1 MRDLASTFCRRSP
14 CLPRAAPSLMIP
26 TDYGA
31 NIESW
36 EGQHRHKETQGRP
49 TWTHRWPTQTQAYN
63 RNTGKEIQAKG
74 CRCKCCICY
83 LNFLLNA
90 HHFGQDNC
98 FCLLQKLL
106 WGKCYALFKSKCS
119 STSVEMSNCQLF
131 RPDLIFRLP
140 SQPCASVN
148 TTKCHRSSPLSSF
161 NRSSPLS
168 VVKFLY
174 FCQF

>member
-49 TWTHRWPTQTQAYN
+49 TWTHRRPTQTQSYKVPK
-63 RNTGKEIQAKG
+63 RNTGKEIGTRG
-74 CRCKCCICY
+74 CRHKCWICFRVISIFFSMHTISAKMIEFIFFRY
-83 LNFLLNA
+83 CSGA
-90 HHFGQDNC
+90 SVMHC
-98 FCLLQKLL
+98 
-106 WGKCYALFKSKCS
+106 SKASVGNCS

-140 SQPCASVN
+140 SQPRASVN
-148 TTKCHRSSPLSSF
+148 RTKCH
-161 NRSSPLS
+161 
-168 VVKFLY
+168 
-174 FCQF
+174 

>member
-1 MRDLASTFCRRSP
+1 MPMPMHEMFRISNQGCQLRDLVSTFCSRSP
-14 CLPRAAPSLMIP
+14 CLPRDAPSLMIP

-63 RNTGKEIQAKG
+63 RNTGKEIQTRSCRHKYWICFRVILILFSMQTISAKIIAFVFF
-74 CRCKCCICY
+74 R
-83 LNFLLNA
+83 
-90 HHFGQDNC
+90 NC
-98 FCLLQKLL
+98 FGASVMHC
-106 WGKCYALFKSKCS
+106 SKASVGNCS

-140 SQPCASVN
+140 SQPRASVN
-148 TTKCHRSSPLSSF
+148 TTKCH
-161 NRSSPLS
+161 
-168 VVKFLY
+168 
-174 FCQF
+174 

>member
-49 TWTHRWPTQTQAYN
+49 TWTHRRPTQTQAYKVPK
-63 RNTGKEIQAKG
+63 RNTGKEIQTKG
-74 CRCKCCICY
+74 CRRKCWIFFQCY
-83 LNFLLNA
+83 LNFFLNA

-106 WGKCYALFKSKCS
+106 WGKCYALFKSKCWKLFIDKCRDVKL
-119 STSVEMSNCQLF
+119 STFQAGSYLPLAQPAACLGKQDKM
-131 RPDLIFRLP
+131 PLIVP
-140 SQPCASVN
+140 IV
-148 TTKCHRSSPLSSF
+148 
-161 NRSSPLS
+161 
-168 VVKFLY
+168 
-174 FCQF
+174 QF